1 MTGGLL
7 PLALTVTKEEI
18 YKNFLTENK
27 PDCLL
32 HGHSYTAHP
41 MGCSVAKSSIEKL
54 DALNENE
61 WSVFRKSWGD
71 RSIWSMWS
79 PQVVDELSRLDKVDS
94 VMTLG
99 SVLAVELK
107 DDQSRGKMM
116 IDIFLIAIKY

>member
-1 MTGGLL
+1 M
-7 PLALTVTKEEI
+7 ALTVTKEDI

-41 MGCSVAKSSIEKL
+41 MGCSVAKTSIEKL

-61 WSVFRKSWGD
+61 WQVFRKSWGH
-71 RSIWSMWS
+71 RSVWSMWS
-79 PQVVDELSRLDKVDS
+79 PQVIDQLSKLDKVDS

-107 DDQSRGKMM
+107 DDQSKGNIRRSGW
-116 IDIFLIAIKY
+116 LIT